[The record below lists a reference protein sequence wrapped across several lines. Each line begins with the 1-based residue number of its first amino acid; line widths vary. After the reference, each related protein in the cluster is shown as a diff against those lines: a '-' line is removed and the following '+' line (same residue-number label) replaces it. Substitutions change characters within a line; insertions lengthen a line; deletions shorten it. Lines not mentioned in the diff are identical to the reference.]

1 MVINRKKVG
10 SHKLRISMRMSL
22 ANSFTLHLGE
32 IYLMQKPDT
41 IQVQVPRQRQHALLD
56 PRAQKDHKSMFVGKI

>member
-1 MVINRKKVG
+1 
-10 SHKLRISMRMSL
+10 MRMSL